1 MRPVRGLLAA
11 ALCLGAGLA
20 YAGAAAPGTD
30 AAGAAA
36 AAESAWNAFLAG
48 DLESVAASYRYLS
61 TLGTASPDPD
71 ANLALMARD
80 RGLHDEAVAAWVK
93 TSVKD
98 DARGFVWNQRGWSYA
113 ALDRL
118 SEARSSFL
126 KALDRSA
133 TTADSAESQLGLAV
147 SLRLAAEPKKALA
160 PLRTLLEQNP
170 FDQNA
175 PLKSPYIM
183 AAANSEAARTTGGSG
198 DRYPAMAYLRQ
209 CLSLDPRNLE
219 CLKDLAELQSKVGE
233 NRAAWYSYQ
242 GLEAMDPADAEF
254 PKQVKR
260 LRQFI
265 TGDPEAA
272 LPIRRLGRPLLPPQA
287 GEDAAGPAGPT
298 LRVGLF
304 TAPDGRP
311 ATALRAYFVTNS
323 DFKIVAQS
331 GDVVKDDGRA
341 MHQWEVA
348 YRPENNL
355 VELRDNARN
364 IVYTTKQS
372 FRIIPSAPQPSVLV
386 KNVRLTDPVGL
397 DIGDREVRGGIE
409 VIPNPYGFKLV
420 NEVGL
425 EEYLY
430 GAVSVALPHGSD
442 SEAYKAQAVVSRTR
456 ALWFKAHRAENLER
470 TDICDAEACQK
481 YLGLS
486 EEMQE
491 AGAAVR
497 ATAGI
502 TLTQDGEAVLV
513 LQHDNCGGVTEN
525 GRDSEEPGTAHLLS
539 VSDGERPVGIGHSPL
554 ELELWM
560 HEYPGQD
567 RYCEASGITPPAE
580 SRWVR
585 FIPAAAVTARAR
597 RVKDIGPVRHLRVLS
612 RTSTSR
618 VKSLEVVGS
627 RGSVRLDGFKA
638 IASVL
643 SPGSLRSTLFTVQP
657 LMAGSKAESFI
668 LWGAGTGHGVGLCR
682 AGLLGQA
689 RMGRKWPVILSHYF
703 PNLKLMDPFQK
714 HLAPEPAKLPV
725 GHFKKP
731 KNPRWNK
738 KQQK

>member
-1 MRPVRGLLAA
+1 MNRTLWAAGTALFFSAGIALAA
-11 ALCLGAGLA
+11 APAPAPPGAD
-20 YAGAAAPGTD
+20 GAAAV
-30 AAGAAA
+30 
-36 AAESAWNAFLAG
+36 ESAWNAFLAG
-48 DLESVAASYRYLS
+48 DLESVAASYRYLA
-61 TLGTASPDPD
+61 TLGMASPDPD
-71 ANLALMARD
+71 ANLALIARD
-80 RGLHDEAVAAWVK
+80 RGLHDEAMAAWVK

-113 ALDRL
+113 ALDRF
-118 SEARSSFL
+118 SEARSSFM
-126 KALDRSA
+126 KGLDRSS
-133 TTADSAESQLGLAV
+133 TTADGAESHLGLAV
-147 SLRLAAEPKKALA
+147 ALRMAAQPKQALA
-160 PLRTLLEQNP
+160 PLRALLEQNP

-183 AAANSEAARTTGGSG
+183 AAANYEAARAAAGFG

-209 CLSLDPRNLE
+209 CLALDPKNLE
-219 CLKDLAELQSKVGE
+219 CLTALAELQAKSGE
-233 NRAAWYSYQ
+233 NRAAWYSYMR
-242 GLEAMDPADAEF
+242 LAALDPADAEA
-254 PKQVKR
+254 PRKVAR
-260 LRQFI
+260 LRRFI
-265 TGDPEAA
+265 TGDPDAA
-272 LPIRRLGRPLLPPQA
+272 MPIRRLGRPLLPPQP
-287 GEDAAGPAGPT
+287 GEAEPLPPTGPT

-323 DFKIVAQS
+323 DFKVVAQS

-341 MHQWEVA
+341 MHQWEVS

-372 FRIIPSAPQPSVLV
+372 FRIIPSAPQPSVLI
-386 KNVRLTDPVGL
+386 KSARFADPVGL
-397 DIGDREVRGGIE
+397 DTGDREVRGGIE
-409 VIPNPYGFKLV
+409 IIPNPYGFKLV
-420 NEVGL
+420 NEAGL

-430 GAVSVALPHGSD
+430 GVVSAALPHGSD

-456 ALWFKAHRAENLER
+456 ALWYRAHRAESQER
-470 TDICDAEACQK
+470 TDICDAESCQR

-486 EEMQE
+486 EEMKE
-491 AGAAVR
+491 AASAVR
-497 ATAGI
+497 ETAGI
-502 TLTQDGEAVLV
+502 TLAKDEETVLV

-539 VSDGERPVGIGHSPL
+539 VPDGERPVGIGHSPL

-580 SRWVR
+580 SRWIRV
-585 FIPAAAVTARAR
+585 IPAAQIAQ
-597 RVKDIGPVRHLRVLS
+597 RVHRIRDIGPVRDLRVLG
-612 RTSTSR
+612 RTATGR
-618 VKSLEVVGS
+618 MKSLEVVGS

-638 IASVL
+638 IASAL
-643 SPGSLRSTLFTVQP
+643 SPGSLRSTLFTIQP
-657 LMAGSKAESFI
+657 MMAGSKAESFI

-703 PNLKLMDPFQK
+703 PTLKLMDPFKK
-714 HLAPEPAKLPV
+714 HFAPEPAKLPT
-725 GHFKKP
+725 GRYKKP
-731 KNPRWNK
+731 KNPRWK
-738 KQQK
+738 KPAQ

>member
-1 MRPVRGLLAA
+1 MSRPLWAAGSVLL
-11 ALCLGAGLA
+11 LGAGIGFA
-20 YAGAAAPGTD
+20 AAPAVADGAAAV
-30 AAGAAA
+30 
-36 AAESAWNAFLAG
+36 ESAWTAFLAG

-71 ANLALMARD
+71 ANLALLARD
-80 RGLHDEAVAAWVK
+80 GGLHDEAMAAWVK

-118 SEARSSFL
+118 PEARSSFL
-126 KALDRSA
+126 KGLDRSA
-133 TTADSAESQLGLAV
+133 TTADGAESQLGLAV
-147 SLRLAAEPKKALA
+147 ALRMAAQPKQALA
-160 PLRTLLEQNP
+160 PLRALLQQNP

-183 AAANSEAARTTGGSG
+183 AAANYEAARSAAAAG

-209 CLSLDPRNLE
+209 CLSLDARNLE
-219 CLKDLAELQSKVGE
+219 CLRTLAEMQARSGE
-233 NRAAWYSYQ
+233 NRAAWYSY
-242 GLEAMDPADAEF
+242 LRLAALDPGDAEA
-254 PKQVKR
+254 PEQIKR

-265 TGDPEAA
+265 TGDPDAA
-272 LPIRRLGRPLLPPQA
+272 MPIRRLGRPLLPAQPE
-287 GEDAAGPAGPT
+287 EDAAAPAGPT

-341 MHQWEVA
+341 LHQWEIA

-355 VELRDNARN
+355 IELRDNARN
-364 IVYTTKQS
+364 IVYTTKQP
-372 FRIIPSAPQPSVLV
+372 FRVIPSAPQPSVLL
-386 KNVRLTDPVGL
+386 KSARFADPLGL
-397 DIGDREVRGGIE
+397 DTGDREVRGAIE
-409 VIPNPYGFKLV
+409 VIPNPHGFKLV
-420 NEVGL
+420 NEASL
-425 EEYLY
+425 EDYLC
-430 GAVSVALPHGSD
+430 GVVSAALPHGSD
-442 SEAYKAQAVVSRTR
+442 SEAYRAQAVVSRTR
-456 ALWFKAHRAENLER
+456 ALWYKSHRPDNLER
-470 TDICDAEACQK
+470 TDICDSDACQK

-486 EEMQE
+486 EEMKE
-491 AGAAVR
+491 AAAAVR
-497 ATAGI
+497 DTAGI
-502 TLTQDGEAVLV
+502 TLTRDEEPVLL
-513 LQHDNCGGVTEN
+513 LQHDNCGGVTES
-525 GRDSEEPGTAHLLS
+525 GRDSEEPGAAHLLS

-580 SRWVR
+580 SRWIR
-585 FIPAAAVTARAR
+585 IIPAAAVAARAR
-597 RVKDIGPVRHLRVLS
+597 RLKDIGPVRGLRVLG
-612 RTSTSR
+612 RTPTGR
-618 VKSLEVVGS
+618 VRSLEVTGS
-627 RGSVRLDGFKA
+627 RGAVRLDGFKA

-703 PNLKLMDPFQK
+703 PTLKLMDPLKK
-714 HLAPEPAKLPV
+714 HFAPEPAKPQP
-725 GHFKKP
+725 GRYKKP
-731 KNPRWNK
+731 KNPRWK
-738 KQQK
+738 KSGPQ